1 MRISK
6 DDQGSTR
13 KIVTG
18 RDLSKL
24 TIVLFVTGE
33 FFVADSGSILI
44 IDDNL
49 ASLGSL
55 QQMLQSCGY
64 SVSTSLTG
72 IDGLYALGGSD
83 FDLVLLDLMLPDM
96 SGFEI
101 LERIR
106 ENWSRVELPVIMLT
120 ALSGSNEVVKA
131 LDQGANDYVSK
142 PYDFSVIKSRIR
154 TQIDLKT
161 AEESLRL
168 SEERYTLASMAT
180 RDGLWDWRLDLNS
193 LYVSPNWKHLL
204 GIDVR
209 RDISQREWFSLIHP
223 ADFVYFEE
231 RLDSLKRGAAESVEM
246 ELRIR
251 HSDGQYRWMLLSGIV
266 RLNKGGLP
274 VRITGAMSDITR
286 GKLYN
291 SFSNLPNSILMEDRI
306 SQLLR
311 QYAGTG
317 ASLCVLF
324 IDIDRFRFINQA
336 YGTSVG
342 DFVLVEVI
350 NRLKKIIRRDE
361 TLAHAGRD
369 EFLMLLENPG
379 DVSEINARVVE
390 IMKEIQQPVALAGQ
404 SEEILIS
411 AAVGIALSGDLLRSA
426 GELISDAES
435 AMKVAKNSGVNQYCF
450 FDDQYSKQIKLRLV
464 AEKDLINAMKR
475 SELVMYYQP
484 QIRVCDDSLL
494 GFEALIRWNSPDRG
508 LVMPDRLIP
517 LAEEN
522 GMIHKLGEWIVE
534 TVCEQIDGWI
544 KNKLN
549 PGRVAVNLSPL
560 QFREKNLGSIL
571 TSVISRKGID
581 PALLELEITESKAM
595 EDPLDTIKIMKMLRD
610 IGVTFSMDDFGT
622 GYSSLS
628 LLQKFPLSTLKIDRS
643 FISEMLKSDSAR
655 SIVEAIIL
663 LAHTLGFF
671 TIAEGVESEDQL
683 QYLKALG
690 CGGYQGFLKS
700 RAVAPQEATEFLRN
714 YH

>member
-1 MRISK
+1 LRISK